1 MKIIVFGGDGFC
13 GWPTSLRLL
22 RNNHEVL
29 IVDNLSRRKIDNDL
43 ETNSLTNILPIEERI
58 SLANEVLKPNK
69 KLIFN
74 NIDIAKDVE
83 ELNNIMASFKPDA
96 IIQFAE
102 QRAAPYSMIDD
113 DTRRYTVDNN
123 ISGTHNICSSIVKNK
138 LDCHLVH
145 LGTMGVYGYNKDFG
159 VIPEGYLDINIK
171 QTNRDTEILYPAN
184 PGSVYHMTKCLDQ
197 LIFQFYTKNWGL
209 KVTDLHQGI
218 VWGVN
223 TNETALHEG
232 LVNRFDYDGIYGTVL
247 NRFIVQAAN
256 NYPITVY
263 GSGGQSRAFIHIN
276 DTAECLKI
284 AVENPPNSSE
294 KVRIM
299 NQVSEVRNVKELAQI
314 VSELYNSEVQYVEN
328 PRKELAENDLE
339 VLNDNFLNLGFKPT
353 LLETGLIS
361 DVESIAKSLKENFD
375 PNVVLNSPR
384 W

>member
-1 MKIIVFGGDGFC
+1 
-13 GWPTSLRLL
+13 
-22 RNNHEVL
+22 
-29 IVDNLSRRKIDNDL
+29 
-43 ETNSLTNILPIEERI
+43 
-58 SLANEVLKPNK
+58 
-69 KLIFN
+69 
-74 NIDIAKDVE
+74 
-83 ELNNIMASFKPDA
+83 
-96 IIQFAE
+96 
-102 QRAAPYSMIDD
+102 
-113 DTRRYTVDNN
+113 
-123 ISGTHNICSSIVKNK
+123 
-138 LDCHLVH
+138 
-145 LGTMGVYGYNKDFG
+145 
-159 VIPEGYLDINIK
+159 
-171 QTNRDTEILYPAN
+171 
-184 PGSVYHMTKCLDQ
+184 MTKCLDQ

>member
-171 QTNRDTEILYPAN
+171 QTNRDTLSSKPW
-184 PGSVYHMTKCLDQ
+184 KC
-197 LIFQFYTKNWGL
+197 IS
-209 KVTDLHQGI
+209 
-218 VWGVN
+218 
-223 TNETALHEG
+223 
-232 LVNRFDYDGIYGTVL
+232 YDKM
-247 NRFIVQAAN
+247 
-256 NYPITVY
+256 P
-263 GSGGQSRAFIHIN
+263 
-276 DTAECLKI
+276 
-284 AVENPPNSSE
+284 
-294 KVRIM
+294 
-299 NQVSEVRNVKELAQI
+299 
-314 VSELYNSEVQYVEN
+314 
-328 PRKELAENDLE
+328 
-339 VLNDNFLNLGFKPT
+339 
-353 LLETGLIS
+353 
-361 DVESIAKSLKENFD
+361 
-375 PNVVLNSPR
+375 
-384 W
+384 